1 MQINR
6 CLNCMA
12 EMGDATVCPHCGYD
26 PSQSQEV
33 PYSLRPGS
41 ILHGKYL
48 VGRMLG
54 QGGFGITYVGFDLA
68 LELKVAIK
76 EYFPL
81 NQLSRD
87 QSKSNEVHW
96 NTTHEQSGQWQ
107 SGCESFLK
115 EARKMAKI
123 STVPG
128 VVRVRET
135 FNENNTAYIV
145 MDFAEGV
152 TLRKWLERRGTL
164 SMAEAIQLLTPLMES
179 VATMHELGMIHRDI
193 SPDNI
198 MVQPNGS
205 LCLLDFGA
213 AKDLTVRSG
222 MSSEL
227 VAKTGFSPLEQYMQR
242 GGTGTWTDVY
252 ALTATLYYCVTGVIP
267 PKAVD
272 RLDRDGLD
280 LTLLRMT
287 PVPLQRAIQHGLAV
301 QPKERIQTVPA
312 LLQALQLS
320 PVPKPAAPK
329 WLLPVI
335 LGGAALVLLVIL
347 AIYFHGNKHDPIIRE
362 DDDTIVTEE
371 DTTSELGSLPAPS
384 ELLSAPSVSALG
396 ANSSNAA
403 LGSTYMFFGDSQY
416 EFYIDSFGN
425 LCRCPYD
432 EEEGSFYLNVYDII
446 DSEATSMVASE
457 THIYFLHAEPDHF
470 SIQGMEVDGD
480 TPQTLYSDSYIQMLQ
495 YAALDDD
502 TAYLYFLTRENPTAQ
517 TGKLMRLNLETGDC
531 ETAPGEY
538 NWYTLIED
546 RIYCAQVT
554 DADDLAVDLYA
565 LTLDFAG
572 GEPLV
577 EDMGLF
583 YGLYDEEETLFMY
596 SNVEECVI
604 AYDLEGNQQEHP
616 LDDLGTT
623 LYQSLNV
630 VIASGRMYYYDPETT
645 TLNCVDLD
653 GENSIELTSGYDIG
667 LINYDGGWVWFM
679 ASEDDGLTWK
689 TYLVQ
694 RDGERII
701 DLESNLTETGLM
713 YQLNGDGTFD
723 IIGYQGDDEAV
734 GIPWFIGDAEINEI
748 VSDSGW
754 WYTYPDCYLEIHPS
768 ELTYEEGETGVI
780 ITGYDGHLTGDKDE
794 LALPGRLDG
803 KLVTGIGDYA
813 FRGNENIRTLVLPP
827 HLQSLS
833 LGALMDTD
841 IDHLVLPRKLE
852 TVQGNPLCM
861 TDLQSVS
868 ISPWNET
875 FFVEDGCLY
884 QNLTSG
890 VYLRSCLSSSATE
903 VTIRADTEIIGVN
916 AFSFCSPRE
925 LVLPDGLREI
935 GHSAFLGCE
944 NLERVVIPESVTEI
958 YSSAFERCP
967 LTEVTISQDC
977 TVGEKA
983 FDEDVEIHYYR

>member
-96 NTTHEQSGQWQ
+96 NTTHEQSGQWL

-164 SMAEAIQLLTPLMES
+164 SMAEAIRLLTPLMES

-193 SPDNI
+193 SPTTSWCSPT
-198 MVQPNGS
+198 VP

-272 RLDRDGLD
+272 RLDRDRLD

-312 LLQALQLS
+312 LLKALQA
-320 PVPKPAAPK
+320 PAPKPTAPK

-362 DDDTIVTEE
+362 DDDPIVTEE
-371 DTTSELGSLPAPS
+371 DTPSEVGSLPAPS

-403 LGSTYMFFGDSQY
+403 LGSTYMFFGDSRY
-416 EFYIDSFGN
+416 EFFLDSFGN

-432 EEEGSFYLNVYDII
+432 EEEGSFYLSVYEIV
-446 DSEATSMVASE
+446 DSEVSSMVASD

-470 SIQGMEVDGD
+470 SIQGMEADGD

-495 YAALDDD
+495 YAALN
-502 TAYLYFLTRENPTAQ
+502 R
-517 TGKLMRLNLETGDC
+517 
-531 ETAPGEY
+531 
-538 NWYTLIED
+538 
-546 RIYCAQVT
+546 
-554 DADDLAVDLYA
+554 
-565 LTLDFAG
+565 
-572 GEPLV
+572 
-577 EDMGLF
+577 
-583 YGLYDEEETLFMY
+583 
-596 SNVEECVI
+596 
-604 AYDLEGNQQEHP
+604 
-616 LDDLGTT
+616 
-623 LYQSLNV
+623 
-630 VIASGRMYYYDPETT
+630 
-645 TLNCVDLD
+645 
-653 GENSIELTSGYDIG
+653 
-667 LINYDGGWVWFM
+667 
-679 ASEDDGLTWK
+679 
-689 TYLVQ
+689 
-694 RDGERII
+694 
-701 DLESNLTETGLM
+701 
-713 YQLNGDGTFD
+713 
-723 IIGYQGDDEAV
+723 
-734 GIPWFIGDAEINEI
+734 
-748 VSDSGW
+748 
-754 WYTYPDCYLEIHPS
+754 YTYS
-768 ELTYEEGETGVI
+768 TSTSS
-780 ITGYDGHLTGDKDE
+780 
-794 LALPGRLDG
+794 PG
-803 KLVTGIGDYA
+803 K
-813 FRGNENIRTLVLPP
+813 PP
-827 HLQSLS
+827 P
-833 LGALMDTD
+833 
-841 IDHLVLPRKLE
+841 PR
-852 TVQGNPLCM
+852 PA
-861 TDLQSVS
+861 S
-868 ISPWNET
+868 
-875 FFVEDGCLY
+875 
-884 QNLTSG
+884 
-890 VYLRSCLSSSATE
+890 SCA
-903 VTIRADTEIIGVN
+903 
-916 AFSFCSPRE
+916 
-925 LVLPDGLREI
+925 
-935 GHSAFLGCE
+935 
-944 NLERVVIPESVTEI
+944 
-958 YSSAFERCP
+958 
-967 LTEVTISQDC
+967 
-977 TVGEKA
+977 
-983 FDEDVEIHYYR
+983 

>member
-1 MQINR
+1 
-6 CLNCMA
+6 
-12 EMGDATVCPHCGYD
+12 
-26 PSQSQEV
+26 
-33 PYSLRPGS
+33 
-41 ILHGKYL
+41 
-48 VGRMLG
+48 
-54 QGGFGITYVGFDLA
+54 
-68 LELKVAIK
+68 
-76 EYFPL
+76 
-81 NQLSRD
+81 
-87 QSKSNEVHW
+87 
-96 NTTHEQSGQWQ
+96 
-107 SGCESFLK
+107 
-115 EARKMAKI
+115 
-123 STVPG
+123 
-128 VVRVRET
+128 
-135 FNENNTAYIV
+135 
-145 MDFAEGV
+145 
-152 TLRKWLERRGTL
+152 
-164 SMAEAIQLLTPLMES
+164 
-179 VATMHELGMIHRDI
+179 
-193 SPDNI
+193 
-198 MVQPNGS
+198 
-205 LCLLDFGA
+205 
-213 AKDLTVRSG
+213 
-222 MSSEL
+222 
-227 VAKTGFSPLEQYMQR
+227 
-242 GGTGTWTDVY
+242 
-252 ALTATLYYCVTGVIP
+252 
-267 PKAVD
+267 
-272 RLDRDGLD
+272 
-280 LTLLRMT
+280 
-287 PVPLQRAIQHGLAV
+287 
-301 QPKERIQTVPA
+301 
-312 LLQALQLS
+312 
-320 PVPKPAAPK
+320 
-329 WLLPVI
+329 
-335 LGGAALVLLVIL
+335 
-347 AIYFHGNKHDPIIRE
+347 
-362 DDDTIVTEE
+362 
-371 DTTSELGSLPAPS
+371 
-384 ELLSAPSVSALG
+384 
-396 ANSSNAA
+396 
-403 LGSTYMFFGDSQY
+403 
-416 EFYIDSFGN
+416 
-425 LCRCPYD
+425 
-432 EEEGSFYLNVYDII
+432 
-446 DSEATSMVASE
+446 
-457 THIYFLHAEPDHF
+457 
-470 SIQGMEVDGD
+470 
-480 TPQTLYSDSYIQMLQ
+480 
-495 YAALDDD
+495 
-502 TAYLYFLTRENPTAQ
+502 
-517 TGKLMRLNLETGDC
+517 MRLNLETGDC

-554 DADDLAVDLYA
+554 DAEDLAVDLYA

-748 VSDSGW
+748 VSDSDW

-827 HLQSLS
+827 HLQALS

-935 GHSAFLGCE
+935 GHSAFLNCE

-958 YSSAFERCP
+958 YDSAFARCP
-967 LTEVTISQDC
+967 LTEVTISEDC
-977 TVGEKA
+977 TMGEKA